1 MTQTAYEGWA
11 LLELLGHRQRVGKVS
26 EAEIYGGKLIKIDI
40 PVKEL
45 DGEYVTEYYGCA
57 SIYAL
62 RPISEDIAQSY
73 ITRLGDPRP
82 IRPADY
88 QPKFQDAIE
97 YEDSGDDIPY

>member
-11 LLELLGHRQRVGKVS
+11 IIELLGHRQRLGKVS

-45 DGEYVTEYYGCA
+45 NGDYVTEYYGCA

-62 RPISEDIAQSY
+62 RPISEDIAQDY
-73 ITRLGDPRP
+73 VKRLGDIRP
-82 IRPADY
+82 TRPADY
-88 QPKFQDAIE
+88 QPQLMDETHERDADE
-97 YEDSGDDIPY
+97 YPY